1 MAIPVLGFTIV
12 SIGCLL
18 GIGYF
23 SVHRVTSSAYHTE
36 GMIPSYVTAAVVGF
50 FACFLYYSLHISKDN
65 TEISSSQTKSG
76 VEREKHAMPNGCN
89 Y

>member
-1 MAIPVLGFTIV
+1 MALPVLGFTIF

-36 GMIPSYVTAAVVGF
+36 GIIPSYVTAGLVSF
-50 FACFLYYSLHISKDN
+50 FVSLIIFCII
-65 TEISSSQTKSG
+65 EL
-76 VEREKHAMPNGCN
+76 P
-89 Y
+89 